1 MIATSNG
8 RARLAVVLLALLVLV
23 GCQSTTMSGQ
33 SGKARAPSGEAAAD
47 VPEDA
52 GTQAK
57 PSPEPPAEEPP
68 GEDLWAA
75 MRAGFALD
83 HEIDQPRVRAEID
96 ALTRYPNHLVS
107 MRERL
112 ELYLPHIH
120 EQVRARGFPA
130 EIALLPIL
138 ESGMNP
144 HAEAFSGPAGLWQ
157 FIPATADRLG
167 LPRNWW
173 YDGRRDPVLSTEAAL
188 DYLDYLHSRFGDWRL
203 AIVAY
208 NTGEGTV
215 TRALERVP
223 ESASFWSLRLPHA
236 GMVFVP
242 KLLALAELV
251 ANPERNGVTLP
262 ELSTAPPF
270 KTVPTGGQVQIGSI
284 ADALG
289 VDEDALYLLNPALNR
304 TATPPEGP
312 HQLNVPS
319 ALTEQARAWLAG
331 LDREQRVE
339 WDRVQVVRGDTL
351 GGLARRH
358 GTDVRTLRELNN
370 LQDDRLRA
378 GEYLF
383 IPATAGRP
391 PAGTASAGQRAAG
404 GLAAAAAA
412 PARGR
417 AADAPQA
424 NRSKFH
430 TVRPGDTLWQIARTY
445 RTSVDR
451 LAAANDLKSGQVLKI
466 GQRLTIPGR

>member
-1 MIATSNG
+1 MIATSTG
-8 RARLAVVLLALLVLV
+8 RARFAVVLLALLVLV
-23 GCQSTTMSGQ
+23 GCQSATMSGQ
-33 SGKARAPSGEAAAD
+33 SGKARAPATPDATPAD
-47 VPEDA
+47 GHQDA
-52 GTQAK
+52 SSRTE
-57 PSPEPPAEEPP
+57 PSPEATVKEPP

-75 MRAGFALD
+75 IRAGFALD
-83 HEIDQPRVRAEID
+83 HEIDHPRVRAEID
-96 ALTRYPNHLVS
+96 ALARYPDHLLR

-144 HAEAFSGPAGLWQ
+144 HAEAFTGPAGLWQ

-173 YDGRRDPVLSTEAAL
+173 YDGRRDPVLSTQAAL

-251 ANPERNGVTLP
+251 ANPERYGVTLP

-270 KTVPTGGQVQIGSI
+270 KTLPTGGQVQIGSA

-289 VDEDALYLLNPALNR
+289 VDEDTLYLLNPALNR
-304 TATPPEGP
+304 AATPPEGP

-319 ALTEQARAWLAG
+319 TLEEQARTWIAG
-331 LDREQRVE
+331 LDREQRVQ

-351 GGLARRH
+351 GGIARRH

-370 LQDDRLRA
+370 LPDDRLRA

-383 IPATAGRP
+383 IPA
-391 PAGTASAGQRAAG
+391 PASGPAASAVAG
-404 GLAAAAAA
+404 APSRGRAAAAA
-412 PARGR
+412 P
-417 AADAPQA
+417 QA
-424 NRSKFH
+424 NRGKIH

-445 RTSVDR
+445 RTTVDR
-451 LAAANDLKSGQVLKI
+451 LAAANRLKPGQVLKI
-466 GQRLTIPGR
+466 GQRLTIPER